1 MQNDV
6 GRKVE
11 FSNLTD
17 ILKCMSERGLK
28 LVTEL
33 NYDGHIHYLLKKD
46 SSSQRMQNKD
56 FDSIQANSNDIAAYL
71 LTDRRLFIKKK
82 SGKHIEKHIAIIK

>member
-17 ILKCMSERGLK
+17 ILKCMSARGLK

-46 SSSQRMQNKD
+46 SSSQRMQNKV
-56 FDSIQANSNDIAAYL
+56 FDSIQTNSNDIAAYL
-71 LTDRRLFIKKK
+71 LTDRWLFIKKNQENTLK
-82 SGKHIEKHIAIIK
+82 ITSQ

>member
-71 LTDRRLFIKKK
+71 LTDRRLFIKKIMK
-82 SGKHIEKHIAIIK
+82 TH